1 MFPALIFSGCM
12 YDEQPI
18 GEVVAKVNDEM
29 LSTADVAAWEAAL
42 GEVSVPIET
51 RRSFI
56 RNWVEEELL
65 FQEAL
70 SQNLM
75 EDPWVVE
82 RLNKIKRAL
91 LISRFME
98 SEAFNQPLPSAQSIK
113 TYYQEH
119 SAELVWPV
127 THLDVEYWR
136 SNTSEGM
143 GQLRQDL
150 MKSKKDIIWTGPAG
164 DMVHDLVSIDGL
176 GTTDPKIW
184 NVVSVLKV
192 DEYSGVLKID
202 ETYWIFKLINRKEA
216 GDQKGIEEV
225 QPEIAAILHEADR
238 VSQRDELIQNLIKE
252 YREDGR
258 LIWAEAA
265 STISVI
271 DTLKE

>member
-1 MFPALIFSGCM
+1 MLPVLLFSGCIF
-12 YDEQPI
+12 DKQPI
-18 GEVVAKVNDEM
+18 GEVVAKVNDEV
-29 LSTADVAAWEAAL
+29 LSTVDVEAWEAAL
-42 GEVSVPIET
+42 GEVSVPVET

-82 RLNKIKRAL
+82 RLHRIKRTL

-98 SEAFNQPLPSAQSIK
+98 SEAFTQPQPSAQSIK

-119 SAELVWPV
+119 SAEFVWPV
-127 THLDVEYWR
+127 IHLDVEYWR

-143 GQLRQDL
+143 GQLRKDL

-184 NVVSVLKV
+184 KVVSALKV
-192 DEYSGVLKID
+192 DGYSGVLKID

-216 GDQKGIEEV
+216 GEQKGIEEE
-225 QPEIAAILHEADR
+225 QPEISAILHEADR

-258 LIWAEAA
+258 LMWAEAA

-271 DTLKE
+271 DTLEE

>member
-1 MFPALIFSGCM
+1 MLPVLLFSGCIF
-12 YDEQPI
+12 DKQPI
-18 GEVVAKVNDEM
+18 GEVVAKVNDEV
-29 LSTADVAAWEAAL
+29 LSTVDVEAWEAAL
-42 GEVSVPIET
+42 GEVSVPVET

-82 RLNKIKRAL
+82 RLHRIKRTL

-98 SEAFNQPLPSAQSIK
+98 SEAFTQPQPSAQSIK

-119 SAELVWPV
+119 SAEFVWPV
-127 THLDVEYWR
+127 IHLDVEYWR

-143 GQLRQDL
+143 GQLRKDL

-184 NVVSVLKV
+184 KVVSALKV
-192 DEYSGVLKID
+192 DGYSGVLKID
-202 ETYWIFKLINRKEA
+202 ETYWIFKLINRKDA
-216 GDQKGIEEV
+216 GEQKGIEEV
-225 QPEIAAILHEADR
+225 QQEISAIL
-238 VSQRDELIQNLIKE
+238 K
-252 YREDGR
+252 
-258 LIWAEAA
+258 
-265 STISVI
+265 
-271 DTLKE
+271 

>member
-1 MFPALIFSGCM
+1 MLPVLLFSGCIF
-12 YDEQPI
+12 DKQPI
-18 GEVVAKVNDEM
+18 GEVVAKVNDEV
-29 LSTADVAAWEAAL
+29 LSTVDVEAWEAAL
-42 GEVSVPIET
+42 GEVSVPVET

-82 RLNKIKRAL
+82 RLHRIKRTL

-98 SEAFNQPLPSAQSIK
+98 SEAFTQPQPSAQSIK

-119 SAELVWPV
+119 SAEFVWPV
-127 THLDVEYWR
+127 IHLDVEYWR

-143 GQLRQDL
+143 GQLRKDL

-184 NVVSVLKV
+184 KVVSALKV
-192 DEYSGVLKID
+192 DGYSGVLKID

-216 GDQKGIEEV
+216 GEQKGIEEV
-225 QPEIAAILHEADR
+225 QPEISAILHEADR

-258 LIWAEAA
+258 LMWAEAA

-271 DTLKE
+271 DTLEE